1 MKVLEKIK
9 ILYQNFKGLS
19 TIGTATLIS
28 SGLGALF
35 WFYMAS
41 AMGADAYGQISY
53 FIAIAIIGSRISL
66 LGLGNTMMV
75 YTAKGVKIQA
85 PIYLIA
91 ILGSIITSLILF
103 FVFLYD
109 VGISLYVIGFVVFTL
124 IISDLLGRKQYKSYA
139 KCLISQK
146 IILIIL
152 AVSLYHVIGLTGVI
166 LGIAISFLPYS
177 FVIYNEFKKSKIDFS
192 LIRSRGKFITNNYV
206 NDLTHTFNGQ
216 VDKLIVAPMLG
227 FALLGNYQLAIQ
239 FFMILTILPTTV
251 FQYILPH
258 DASGNANLGLKKW
271 LVITAVLFAILGII
285 IFPIISTVFFPEY
298 EESIPVIQIISIAI
312 IPFTITT
319 IYNSKFL
326 GLGNSKIVLVGSLI
340 FLGVLIPLIIILGDI
355 FMLEGVGLAMVLGY
369 TGQSIYLTLSD
380 KFLKSGNKLNQN
392 SN

>member
-19 TIGTATLIS
+19 TISTATVIT

-75 YTAKGVKIQA
+75 YTAKGVKIQP

-124 IISDLLGRKQYKSYA
+124 ITSDLLGRKQYKSYA
-139 KCLISQK
+139 KYLISQK

-152 AVSLYHVIGLTGVI
+152 AVSLYHAIGLTGVI

-206 NDLTHTFNGQ
+206 NDLTGAFHGE

-258 DASGNANLGLKKW
+258 DASGNPNLGLKKW
-271 LVITAVLFAILGII
+271 LIIIAVVVAILGII
-285 IFPIISTVFFPEY
+285 IFPIISTIFFPEY
-298 EESIPVIQIISIAI
+298 EESIPVIQIISFAI
-312 IPFTITT
+312 IPYTITI
-319 IYNSKFL
+319 IYSSQFL
-326 GLGNSKIVLVGSLI
+326 GMGNSKVVLVGSLI

-355 FMLEGVGLAMVLGY
+355 FILEGVALAMVLGY
-369 TGQSIYLTLSD
+369 TSQAIYLIFID
-380 KFLKSGNKLNQN
+380 KILKNKTKKL
-392 SN
+392 

>member
-19 TIGTATLIS
+19 TISTATVIT

-75 YTAKGVKIQA
+75 YTAKGVKIQP

-124 IISDLLGRKQYKSYA
+124 ITSDLLGRKQYKSYA
-139 KCLISQK
+139 KYVISQK

-152 AVSLYHVIGLTGVI
+152 SVSLYHIIGLTGVI
-166 LGIAISFLPYS
+166 LGIAISFLPYL
-177 FVIYNEFKKSKIDFS
+177 FVIYKEFKKSRIDFS

-206 NDLTHTFNGQ
+206 NDLTSAFHGEI
-216 VDKLIVAPMLG
+216 DKLIVAPMLG

-258 DASGNANLGLKKW
+258 DASGNPNLGLKKW
-271 LVITAVLFAILGII
+271 LIIIAVVVAILGII
-285 IFPIISTVFFPEY
+285 VFPIISTIFFPEY
-298 EESIPVIQIISIAI
+298 EESIPVIQIISFAI
-312 IPFTITT
+312 IPYTITI
-319 IYNSKFL
+319 IYSSQFL
-326 GLGNSKIVLVGSLI
+326 GMGNSKVVLVSSLI

-355 FMLEGVGLAMVLGY
+355 FILEGVALAMVLGY
-369 TGQSIYLTLSD
+369 TSQAIYLIFID
-380 KFLKSGNKLNQN
+380 KILKNKTKKL
-392 SN
+392 

>member
-1 MKVLEKIK
+1 MKILEKIK
-9 ILYQNFKGLS
+9 TVYQNFKGLS
-19 TIGTATLIS
+19 VMGGTTLIT
-28 SGLGALF
+28 SGLGGLF

-75 YTAKGVKIQA
+75 YTAKGVKIQP
-85 PIYLIA
+85 PIYLLA

-109 VGISLYVIGFVVFTL
+109 VGISLYVIGFVTFTL
-124 IISDLLGRKQYKSYA
+124 VISDLLGRKQYKTYA
-139 KCLISQK
+139 KYLISQK

-152 AVSLYHVIGLTGVI
+152 SVSLYNIIGLTGVI

-177 FVIYNEFKKSKIDFS
+177 FVIYKEFKKSKIDFS
-192 LIRSRGKFITNNYV
+192 LIRSRGKFIANNYV
-206 NDLTHTFNGQ
+206 NDLTSAFHGE
-216 VDKLIVAPMLG
+216 VDKLIIAPMLG
-227 FALLGNYQLAIQ
+227 FALLGNYQLGVQ

-271 LVITAVLFAILGII
+271 LVIITVVIAILGII
-285 IFPIISTVFFPEY
+285 VFPIISSVFFPEY

-312 IPFTITT
+312 IPFTITI

-326 GLGNSKIVLVGSLI
+326 GMGNSKIVLVGSLI

-355 FMLEGVGLAMVLGY
+355 FVLEGVGLAMVLGY
-369 TGQSIYLTLSD
+369 TCQSIYLILSY
-380 KFLKSGNKLNQN
+380 KIFYK
-392 SN
+392 

>member
-1 MKVLEKIK
+1 MKILEKIK
-9 ILYQNFKGLS
+9 TVYQNFKGLS
-19 TIGTATLIS
+19 VMGGTTLIT
-28 SGLGALF
+28 SGLGGLF

-75 YTAKGVKIQA
+75 YTAKGVKIQP
-85 PIYLIA
+85 PIYLLA

-109 VGISLYVIGFVVFTL
+109 VGISLYVIGFVTFTL
-124 IISDLLGRKQYKSYA
+124 VISDLLGRKQYKTYA
-139 KCLISQK
+139 KYLISQK

-152 AVSLYHVIGLTGVI
+152 SVSLYNIIGLTGVI

-177 FVIYNEFKKSKIDFS
+177 FVIYKEFKNSKIDFS

-206 NDLTHTFNGQ
+206 NDLTSAFHGEI
-216 VDKLIVAPMLG
+216 DKLIVAPMLG
-227 FALLGNYQLAIQ
+227 FALLGNYQLSIQ

-251 FQYILPH
+251 FHYILPH

-271 LVITAVLFAILGII
+271 IIIISVLFAILGII

-312 IPFTITT
+312 IPFTITI

-326 GLGNSKIVLVGSLI
+326 GMGNSKIVLVGSLI

-355 FMLEGVGLAMVLGY
+355 FVLEGVGLAMVLGY
-369 TGQSIYLTLSD
+369 TCQAIYLILSD
-380 KFLKSGNKLNQN
+380 RFLKNGNKLN
-392 SN
+392 